1 MVPGSDK
8 TQGHR
13 VSVIQRLGG
22 TNNDVTTT
30 DATHRVHFSDPHNT
44 SSHAETTCNRTKEDY
59 FTTQSESYV
68 NTPVK
73 SEYQQAKG

>member
-13 VSVIQRLGG
+13 VSVIQRLGD
-22 TNNDVTTT
+22 TNND
-30 DATHRVHFSDPHNT
+30 ATNTVYYSDH
-44 SSHAETTCNRTKEDY
+44 HAETTCNRAKEEDY

-73 SEYQQAKG
+73 SGYQQVKG